1 MIFGAIQDAIID
13 SVKLLPFL
21 FLTYLLMEFIE
32 NRTSDHTKQ
41 VLRDSG
47 KFGPIL
53 GGILGVVPQ
62 CGFSAA
68 ASNLYAGRVIT
79 MGTLLAVYLSTSDEM
94 LPIFISESVPVPAML
109 KILFLKM
116 VIGIVA
122 GLIVDYALHKREV
135 WREMKRKGDTRKNNP
150 FHIHDLCEQE
160 HCHCGAGTIWKSA
173 MIHTVQVWIFILI
186 ISVVLDIV
194 IAVIGTEGLKHFIL
208 NAPVW
213 GELLAGLIGL
223 IPNCAASVVLTE
235 LYLEGAMNLGA
246 LMSGLLVGAGV
257 GLLVLFR
264 VNKQPKHNIKIVLLL
279 YAIGVTAGMLVEACN
294 LGAWVAF

>member
-21 FLTYLLMEFIE
+21 FLTYLLMEIIE

-79 MGTLLAVYLSTSDEM
+79 TGTLLAVDLSTSDEM

-109 KILFLKM
+109 KILFL
-116 VIGIVA
+116 
-122 GLIVDYALHKREV
+122 
-135 WREMKRKGDTRKNNP
+135 
-150 FHIHDLCEQE
+150 
-160 HCHCGAGTIWKSA
+160 
-173 MIHTVQVWIFILI
+173 
-186 ISVVLDIV
+186 
-194 IAVIGTEGLKHFIL
+194 
-208 NAPVW
+208 
-213 GELLAGLIGL
+213 
-223 IPNCAASVVLTE
+223 
-235 LYLEGAMNLGA
+235 
-246 LMSGLLVGAGV
+246 
-257 GLLVLFR
+257 
-264 VNKQPKHNIKIVLLL
+264 
-279 YAIGVTAGMLVEACN
+279 
-294 LGAWVAF
+294 